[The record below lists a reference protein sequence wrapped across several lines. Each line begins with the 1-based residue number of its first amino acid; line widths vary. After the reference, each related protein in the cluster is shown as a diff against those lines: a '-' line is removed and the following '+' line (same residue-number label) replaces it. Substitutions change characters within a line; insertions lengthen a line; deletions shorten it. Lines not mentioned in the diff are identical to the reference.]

1 MNKSKEMWV
10 VCLYSKYSE
19 KCVRFFEDMAYMR
32 GIKMV
37 CVDHEDARS
46 LVERDSPGYRVERV
60 PCILAF
66 HEDGRM
72 DKFEAE
78 DAFEWLDDRKRRMC
92 RSSDRLSRLTE
103 VMPPP
108 PEPVM
113 TPAAPA
119 PLVDLEEIVERTPG
133 DPVPID
139 VPITERSATE
149 KPASIKKKES
159 IMATAMSMAKQREDE
174 YESKDPK
181 RLAVEAANR
190 QAS

>member
-1 MNKSKEMWV
+1 MWV

-19 KCVRFFEDMAYMR
+19 RCVRFFEDMAYMR
-32 GIKMV
+32 GVRMV
-37 CVDHEDARS
+37 CVDHEETRS
-46 LVERDSPGYRVERV
+46 LVERDSPGYRIERV

-72 DKFEAE
+72 DKFEGE
-78 DAFEWLDDRKRRMC
+78 DAFEWLQDRKRRMC
-92 RSSDRLSRLTE
+92 LSSQRISKIAE
-103 VMPPP
+103 VVPPP
-108 PEPVM
+108 PPPV
-113 TPAAPA
+113 PQQA

-139 VPITERSATE
+139 VPATERSATE
-149 KPASIKKKES
+149 QPASIKKKES

-181 RLAVEAANR
+181 RLAAEAAARLEKQN
-190 QAS
+190 

>member
-1 MNKSKEMWV
+1 MWV

-32 GIKMV
+32 GIRMV

-78 DAFEWLDDRKRRMC
+78 DAFEWLEDRKRRMC
-92 RSSDRLSRLTE
+92 RSSERISRITE
-103 VMPPP
+103 VMTEPPM
-108 PEPVM
+108 VA
-113 TPAAPA
+113 AAPA

-149 KPASIKKKES
+149 QAASIKKKES

-181 RLAVEAANR
+181 RLAAEAAAR
-190 QAS
+190 QQQTTSS

>member
-1 MNKSKEMWV
+1 MWV

-32 GIKMV
+32 GVKMV

-46 LVERDSPGYRVERV
+46 MVERDSPGYRVERV

-78 DAFEWLDDRKRRMC
+78 DAFEWLEDRKRRMC
-92 RSSDRLSRLTE
+92 RSSERLSRITTK
-103 VMPPP
+103 VMPP
-108 PEPVM
+108 PEPVVV
-113 TPAAPA
+113 A

-149 KPASIKKKES
+149 QPASIKKKES

-181 RLAVEAANR
+181 RLAAEAAAR
-190 QAS
+190 QTTT